1 MSPRISVL
9 MAVYNGGSLLGPAI
23 ESILR
28 QSEKQFELLIVDD
41 GSTDDSVATI
51 ERFKDPRIRLIRHD
65 TNQGLAASLN
75 TGLAEVRGEYIAR
88 LDADDLALADRLAKQ
103 ADYLDRH
110 PDIGLLGSN
119 AVFVDEA
126 GHRIDQSDHP
136 RSPLAVRWT
145 SLLQNPFIHST
156 VMMRRSLLMDNALR
170 YDAQMTTTQD
180 YDLWLRCLAHSDG
193 ANLAEPTILFRI
205 HGASISSRRPD
216 IQLHNTI
223 SLTGAA
229 IEKRF
234 GSEIVCGADRCAIF
248 DAIFAGRREA
258 AASGV
263 DRVAAAHRYYD
274 LLDAFLAQRPDGCEA
289 ECRRRACTRV
299 VQMVLFPPMPKGGFG
314 LWRRSLR
321 IDPALP
327 IHLIRLAAFRIS
339 QRMKAGQ
346 RVEPSMA
353 SARS

>member
-28 QSEKQFELLIVDD
+28 QSEKRFEFLIVDD

-51 ERFKDPRIRLIRHD
+51 ERFRDPRIRLIRHD

-75 TGLAEVRGEYIAR
+75 TGLAEARGEYIAR
-88 LDADDLALADRLAKQ
+88 LDADDLAMPGRLARQ

-110 PDIGLLGSN
+110 PELGLLGSN
-119 AVFVDEA
+119 AIFVDEA
-126 GHRIDQSDHP
+126 GRRIDQSDYP
-136 RSPLAVRWT
+136 RSPLAVRWA

-156 VMMRRSLLMDNALR
+156 VMMRRSVLAENALR
-170 YDAQMTTTQD
+170 YDAEMTTTQD
-180 YDLWLRCLAHSDG
+180 YDLWLRCLVHTDA
-193 ANLAEPTILFRI
+193 ANLSEPTALFRV
-205 HGASISSRRPD
+205 HGASISSQCADVQRR
-216 IQLHNTI
+216 NTI
-223 SLTGAA
+223 ALTGKA
-229 IEKRF
+229 IEER
-234 GSEIVCGADRCAIF
+234 IGAEFIDASDRNAIF
-248 DAIFAGRREA
+248 GGRREA

-274 LLDAFLAQRPDGCEA
+274 LLDAFLAQRPDGCEG

-299 VQMVLFPPMPKGGFG
+299 VQMVLLPPMPKGGFG

-327 IHLIRLAAFRIS
+327 IHLIRLAAFWIS
-339 QRMKAGQ
+339 QRVKAGR